1 MKGLLERNLKSS
13 PLCSAE
19 ELPGGMVLV
28 QGVPCGK
35 MGEKM
40 RTRKFN
46 WNYVL
51 IAPALIISVCI
62 ILVPGVMTVI
72 YSFTDWN
79 GLSPE
84 INFIGFQNFIEL
96 FHDKIFYKAIT
107 NNFIW
112 TVLFLT
118 IPVCIGMLAAMLL
131 LSRRRTRSIYQVA
144 FLIPYV
150 LAPSVNAMLW
160 LNVMFSPVSGV
171 ISVLRNMGMDISSPL
186 ANVKT
191 AIYGCAAVDI
201 WHYWSYLTVIYLAAL
216 RQTPTDQVEAAR
228 VEGCNGWQLFRYI
241 YLPNIMST
249 VSLMFV
255 MITIGSFLAFD
266 YIKLM
271 TGGGPAHATEV
282 LGTYAYTFAFSSM
295 KVGKAAACGLFISFF
310 GLIASFIYARISK
323 KEESR

>member
-1 MKGLLERNLKSS
+1 MK
-13 PLCSAE
+13 
-19 ELPGGMVLV
+19 
-28 QGVPCGK
+28 
-35 MGEKM
+35 
-40 RTRKFN
+40 TRKFN

-62 ILVPGVMTVI
+62 ILVPGIMTVV
-72 YSFTDWN
+72 YSLTDWN

-84 INFIGFQNFIEL
+84 INFIGFRNFIEL

-107 NNFIW
+107 NNIIW

-131 LSRRRTRSIYQVA
+131 LSRRRTRSIYHVA

-160 LNVMFSPVSGV
+160 LNVIFSPVSGV
-171 ISVLRNMGMDISSPL
+171 ISVLRNMGWDIGSPL

-310 GLIASFIYARISK
+310 GLIASFIYARISRR
-323 KEESR
+323 EERR

>member
-1 MKGLLERNLKSS
+1 MKTK
-13 PLCSAE
+13 
-19 ELPGGMVLV
+19 
-28 QGVPCGK
+28 
-35 MGEKM
+35 
-40 RTRKFN
+40 KFN

-62 ILVPGVMTVI
+62 ILVPGIMTVI

-84 INFIGFQNFIEL
+84 INFIGFRNFIEL

-107 NNFIW
+107 NNIIW
-112 TVLFLT
+112 TILFLT

-160 LNVMFSPVSGV
+160 LNVIFSPVSGV
-171 ISVLRNMGMDISSPL
+171 ISVLRNLGMDIGSPL

-310 GLIASFIYARISK
+310 GLIASFIYARISRR
-323 KEESR
+323 EERR

>member
-1 MKGLLERNLKSS
+1 MK
-13 PLCSAE
+13 
-19 ELPGGMVLV
+19 
-28 QGVPCGK
+28 
-35 MGEKM
+35 
-40 RTRKFN
+40 TRKFN

-62 ILVPGVMTVI
+62 ILVPGIMTVI

-84 INFIGFQNFIEL
+84 INFIGFRNFIEL

-107 NNFIW
+107 NNIIW
-112 TVLFLT
+112 TILFLT

-160 LNVMFSPVSGV
+160 LNVIFSPVSGV
-171 ISVLRNMGMDISSPL
+171 ISVLRNLGIDIGSPL

-310 GLIASFIYARISK
+310 GLIASFIYARISRR
-323 KEESR
+323 EDRR

>member
-1 MKGLLERNLKSS
+1 MKK
-13 PLCSAE
+13 
-19 ELPGGMVLV
+19 
-28 QGVPCGK
+28 
-35 MGEKM
+35 
-40 RTRKFN
+40 RKIN
-46 WNYVL
+46 WNYFL
-51 IAPALIISVCI
+51 IAPALLISVSI
-62 ILVPGVMTVI
+62 ILLPGVMTFA

-79 GLSPE
+79 GLSPN
-84 INFIGFQNFIEL
+84 INFIGLKNFIEL
-96 FHDKIFYKAIT
+96 FQDKIFFKAIQ
-107 NNFIW
+107 NNIIW
-112 TVLFLT
+112 TLLFLT

-131 LSRRRTRSIYQVA
+131 LSRKKTRSIYQVA

-160 LNVMFSPVSGV
+160 LNVVFSPVSGV
-171 ISVLRNMGMDISSPL
+171 ISVFRNMGFDISSPL
-186 ANVKT
+186 ADMKT

-216 RQTPTDQVEAAR
+216 RQVPTDQVEAAR
-228 VEGCNGWQLFRYI
+228 LDGCNGWQLFRYI

-282 LGTYAYTFAFSSM
+282 LGTYAYSFAFDSM
-295 KVGKAAACGLFISFF
+295 KVGKAAAVGLFISFF
-310 GLIASFIYARISK
+310 GLIASTIYTKLSK
-323 KEESR
+323 NEVMQ

>member
-1 MKGLLERNLKSS
+1 MK
-13 PLCSAE
+13 
-19 ELPGGMVLV
+19 
-28 QGVPCGK
+28 
-35 MGEKM
+35 
-40 RTRKFN
+40 TRKFN

-62 ILVPGVMTVI
+62 ILVPGIMTVI

-84 INFIGFQNFIEL
+84 INFIGFRNFIEL

-107 NNFIW
+107 NNIIW
-112 TVLFLT
+112 TILFLT

-160 LNVMFSPVSGV
+160 LNVIFSPVSGV
-171 ISVLRNMGMDISSPL
+171 ISVLRNLGIDIGSPL

-266 YIKLM
+266 YINLM

-310 GLIASFIYARISK
+310 GLIASFIYARISRR
-323 KEESR
+323 EDRR

>member
-1 MKGLLERNLKSS
+1 MKK
-13 PLCSAE
+13 
-19 ELPGGMVLV
+19 
-28 QGVPCGK
+28 
-35 MGEKM
+35 
-40 RTRKFN
+40 RKIN
-46 WNYVL
+46 WNYFL
-51 IAPALIISVCI
+51 IAPALLISVSI
-62 ILVPGVMTVI
+62 ILIPGVMTFA

-79 GLSPE
+79 GLSPN
-84 INFIGFQNFIEL
+84 INFIGLKNFIEL
-96 FHDKIFYKAIT
+96 FKDKIFFQAIR
-107 NNFIW
+107 NNVIW
-112 TVLFLT
+112 TVMFLT

-131 LSRRRTRSIYQVA
+131 LSRKRTRSIYQVA

-160 LNVMFSPVSGV
+160 LNVVFSPVSGV
-171 ISVLRNMGMDISSPL
+171 ISVFRNMGFDISSPL
-186 ANVKT
+186 ADMKT

-216 RQTPTDQVEAAR
+216 RQVPTDQVD
-228 VEGCNGWQLFRYI
+228 GCNGWQLFRYI

-282 LGTYAYTFAFSSM
+282 LGTYAYSFAFDSM
-295 KVGKAAACGLFISFF
+295 KVGKAAAVGLFISFF
-310 GLIASFIYARISK
+310 GLIASTVYTKLSK
-323 KEESR
+323 NEEMQ